1 MIQGYIPKTVNVFV
15 CWIWENRDQLLAL
28 KKKTKQTTTTKSKTK
43 NNKQTKKP
51 TKTNIPVHVLLM
63 EYSYNQ
69 RNILAPLGNGSL
81 KKKIWHLGEMHKFCV
96 WLKHIR

>member
-1 MIQGYIPKTVNVFV
+1 MRESWSATCI
-15 CWIWENRDQLLAL
+15 
-28 KKKTKQTTTTKSKTK
+28 KKKTNKQTTTTKSKTK

-69 RNILAPLGNGSL
+69 RNILAPLGNRSL
-81 KKKIWHLGEMHKFCV
+81 KKKNMAPWGNA
-96 WLKHIR
+96 